1 MLLYNTL
8 TKQKEEF
15 RPISSNEVLMYTCGP
30 TVYDYAHI
38 GNFRSYIVTD
48 FLRRTLEYLGYKVIQ
63 VKNITDVGHLT
74 QDDIDEGA
82 DKIEEKAK
90 KEKLSPKDIAKHYED
105 AFRSDEKTLN
115 IEPAEFYPRA
125 TENIPEMIEAVKTL
139 IDKEFA
145 YENDGAV
152 FFDVTKFKDYGK
164 LSGNTLEKLETGSR
178 IKPDPR
184 KKNPFDFYLWRP
196 AEKDHLM
203 QWDSPW
209 GKGYP
214 GWHIECSVMS
224 RKFLGVDTLDIHTGG
239 EDNIFPHHEN
249 EIAQSENLTG
259 KPFANFWFHPRHL
272 LVDGEKMAKSKGN
285 FYILKNI
292 LDKGYGASVF
302 RLLVFSTHYRSPL
315 DFSWKAL
322 DQAKANLETIVFFL
336 DRLREDIHETEK
348 ETMNSKI
355 LTTKT
360 NFLEFIKND
369 LDAPNALSV
378 VLEFIEKVNNLID
391 EGKISKNDAVKIEDF
406 IMDINQIIGIDLKRI
421 IKRTNNSPEDIK
433 KLAEERYKLKE
444 QKKYNEAD
452 KIRDK
457 IEAKGYNIM
466 DTSTR
471 KTENIKPYRI
481 YPNNPTGPFGP
492 ND

>member
-8 TKQKEEF
+8 TKKKEEF
-15 RPISSNEVLMYTCGP
+15 KPISGNEVRMYTCGP

-48 FLRRTLEYLGYKVIQ
+48 FLRRTLEYLGYKVTQ

-90 KEKLSPKDIAKHYED
+90 KEKLSPEDIAKHYED

-115 IEPAEFYPRA
+115 IEPAEFYPKA

-139 IDKEFA
+139 IDKDFA
-145 YENDGAV
+145 YEKDGAV

-164 LSGNTLEKLETGSR
+164 LSGNTLEKLSVGSR

-249 EIAQSENLTG
+249 EIAQSESLTG

-285 FYILKNI
+285 FYILKDITN
-292 LDKGYGASVF
+292 KEYSPSVF

-315 DFSWKAL
+315 DFSWKAM
-322 DQAKANLETIVFFL
+322 DQARANLETIKEFL
-336 DRLREDIHETEK
+336 RRLRNVNNKNESSLIDSNKIEAEFKATLSEDIDTPK
-348 ETMNSKI
+348 A
-355 LTTKT
+355 LTVIFDFITKT
-360 NFLEFIKND
+360 NL
-369 LDAPNALSV
+369 
-378 VLEFIEKVNNLID
+378 LID
-391 EGKISKNDAVKIEDF
+391 EEKISNKD
-406 IMDINQIIGIDLKRI
+406 
-421 IKRTNNSPEDIK
+421 
-433 KLAEERYKLKE
+433 AEEAIKIVFNINCILGLDLEENIPDDIQELAKE
-444 QKKYNEAD
+444 RSNLRKEKKWQEAD
-452 KIRDK
+452 KIREK
-457 IEAKGYNIM
+457 IEKQGYEISDNGDNIIV
-466 DTSTR
+466 R
-471 KTENIKPYRI
+471 KK
-481 YPNNPTGPFGP
+481 
-492 ND
+492 

>member
-1 MLLYNTL
+1 MFLYNTL

-15 RPISSNEVLMYTCGP
+15 RPISGNEVRMYTCGP

-48 FLRRTLEYLGYKVIQ
+48 FLRRTLEYLGHKVIQ

-74 QDDIDEGA
+74 QDDIDEGT

-90 KEKLSPKDIAKHYED
+90 KEKLSPEDIAKHYED

-115 IEPAEFYPRA
+115 IEPAEFYPKA
-125 TENIPEMIEAVKTL
+125 TENIPEMIEAVKVL
-139 IDKEFA
+139 IDKGFA
-145 YENDGAV
+145 YEKDGAV
-152 FFDVTKFKDYGK
+152 FFDVTKFSNYGK
-164 LSGNTLEKLETGSR
+164 LSGNTLEKLEAGSR

-249 EIAQSENLTG
+249 EIAQSESLTG

-285 FYILKNI
+285 FYILKDI
-292 LDKGYGASVF
+292 LDKNYGASVF

-315 DFSWKAL
+315 DFSWKAM
-322 DQAKANLETIVFFL
+322 DQAKTNLETIKEFL
-336 DRLREDIHETEK
+336 RRLRNVNNNDVSPLIDSNKVESEFKNALEDDLDTPK
-348 ETMNSKI
+348 A
-355 LTTKT
+355 LTIVFDLITKT
-360 NFLEFIKND
+360 N
-369 LDAPNALSV
+369 S
-378 VLEFIEKVNNLID
+378 LID
-391 EGKISKNDAVKIEDF
+391 EEKISNKDAEEAVRLIFKINSILGLDLEENISDEIQELAKERSNLRKEEKWQEADEIREKIEKMGYGISD
-406 IMDINQIIGIDLKRI
+406 NGNNVIIR
-421 IKRTNNSPEDIK
+421 K
-433 KLAEERYKLKE
+433 K
-444 QKKYNEAD
+444 
-452 KIRDK
+452 
-457 IEAKGYNIM
+457 
-466 DTSTR
+466 
-471 KTENIKPYRI
+471 
-481 YPNNPTGPFGP
+481 
-492 ND
+492 